1 VPIPNRSQLSDLR
14 GVTRMTID
22 ATDSIAEVVE
32 LMHRTIQLRPVPLGA
47 ASIDR
52 TRGITG
58 FVYRC
63 VRGGI
68 RLVGQ
73 AVDAGL
79 AGVTPLLPEG
89 ESSPSLDAYRSA
101 ANGVYGDY
109 LLRTGNPLAIDMSLR
124 YRGHR
129 LDPHDP
135 MRVLEQQ
142 GDETPA
148 SKLVVLVH
156 GLCMNDRQW
165 NRNGHDHGA
174 ALADEQGYL
183 PLYLRYN
190 SGLRIASNGRLLA
203 EMLEALI
210 GNWPAPLDELVIIGH
225 SMGGLVARSAC
236 HHAREAGHSWP
247 QTLRKLVFLG
257 TPHHGAPLEQG
268 GHGLDLVMQLS
279 PYSRPFARLSKA
291 RSAGIT
297 DLRHGAIAY
306 GDTIVPLPA
315 GVKCY
320 AAAAARAAKRSLLGD
335 RLIGDGLVPLDSAL
349 GRHSDSARMLD
360 IPENHCWV
368 GYGMGHRELL
378 DHPEAYCQL
387 SAWLQEPN

>member
-1 VPIPNRSQLSDLR
+1 
-14 GVTRMTID
+14 
-22 ATDSIAEVVE
+22 
-32 LMHRTIQLRPVPLGA
+32 
-47 ASIDR
+47 
-52 TRGITG
+52 
-58 FVYRC
+58 
-63 VRGGI
+63 
-68 RLVGQ
+68 
-73 AVDAGL
+73 
-79 AGVTPLLPEG
+79 
-89 ESSPSLDAYRSA
+89 
-101 ANGVYGDY
+101 VYGDY

-124 YRGHR
+124 YRGHH

-210 GNWPAPLDELVIIGH
+210 GNWSAPLDELVIIGH

-236 HHAREAGHSWP
+236 YHAREAGHAWP
-247 QTLRKLVFLG
+247 QALRKLVFLG
-257 TPHHGAPLEQG
+257 TPHHGAPLERG
-268 GHGLDLVMQLS
+268 GHGLDNVMQLS

-297 DLRHGAIAY
+297 DLRHGAISERDDVVA
-306 GDTIVPLPA
+306 LPA

-320 AAAAARAAKRSLLGD
+320 AAAAVRAAKRSLLSE

-349 GRHSDSARMLD
+349 GRHRDSARTLA
-360 IPENHCWV
+360 IQEHRQWV
-368 GYGMGHRELL
+368 GYGMGHLELL

-387 SAWLQEPN
+387 SAWLQEPG